1 MLHIIPFQLIYP
13 EEIGCH
19 ILVDAKVND
28 IPAKFIIDTGASN
41 TVMDMSRIE
50 KFVVSPNMV
59 LSESMSAS
67 VGSSNLTS
75 HVLIINQLSID
86 TFSVRDYMLI
96 LMDLSHINHVF
107 TSLKLGEVDGI
118 LGGDLFLKYK
128 AKIDYKYK
136 TLTFR
141 TRN

>member
-1 MLHIIPFQLIYP
+1 
-13 EEIGCH
+13 
-19 ILVDAKVND
+19 
-28 IPAKFIIDTGASN
+28 
-41 TVMDMSRIE
+41 
-50 KFVVSPNMV
+50 MV